1 MKIWSTFLY
10 KKMLIFIFHQNLLMR
25 VKEDSEKA
33 EIKLKIQKTKKMES
47 GPITSCQIDG
57 EKIQTMTDFISLV
70 SKITV
75 D

>member
-1 MKIWSTFLY
+1 
-10 KKMLIFIFHQNLLMR
+10 MLIFIFHQNLLMR